1 MSKSNY
7 IENKDGTVVVALD
20 YGMSWDYEDAIKE
33 FPVGSYV
40 ILYGRKNVNLGDSVE
55 QYNFIRDNGRGIPG
69 NMNREICRYHGFR
82 GETEGYEK
90 WAYGKRQILDVTAPC
105 SETDTPF
112 NGVIRFL
119 LSDVL
124 NSEDD

>member
-40 ILYGRKNVNLGDSVE
+40 ILGK
-55 QYNFIRDNGRGIPG
+55 
-69 NMNREICRYHGFR
+69 MNREICRYHGFH
-82 GETEGYEK
+82 GKTEGYAK

-124 NSEDD
+124 NPEDD

>member
-7 IENKDGTVVVALD
+7 IENKDGTVVVAID
-20 YGMSWDYEDAIKE
+20 YGMSWNYENATKE

-40 ILYGRKNVNLGDSVE
+40 ILYGRKNVNRGDSVE

-69 NMNREICRYHGFR
+69 NMNKEICRYHRFR
-82 GETEGYEK
+82 GEIEGYAK

-105 SETDTPF
+105 SKTDTPF

-124 NSEDD
+124 NPEDD

>member
-7 IENKDGTVVVALD
+7 IKNKDGTVVVALD

-40 ILYGRKNVNLGDSVE
+40 ILYGRKNVNRGDSVE

-82 GETEGYEK
+82 GEIEGYAK
-90 WAYGKRQILDVTAPC
+90 WAYDKRQILDVTAPC
-105 SETDTPF
+105 SKTDTPF

-124 NSEDD
+124 NPEDD

>member
-40 ILYGRKNVNLGDSVE
+40 ILYGRKNVNRGDSVE
-55 QYNFIRDNGRGIPG
+55 QYNFIIDNGRGIPG

-82 GETEGYEK
+82 GETEGYAK
-90 WAYGKRQILDVTAPC
+90 MGLWQAPNLGRNRILFRIRCAIQW
-105 SETDTPF
+105 SNPF
-112 NGVIRFL
+112 
-119 LSDVL
+119 S
-124 NSEDD
+124 SQ